1 MAEQDTSQERT
12 EEPTPRRLQKAKEKG
27 QIARSRELGTMGVL
41 LVGGTTLLLIGGSLV
56 RTIVDIAHLGLQLTP
71 EQARDPARLLV
82 VFEAA
87 GIEAL
92 VALMPFFV
100 MVTLVAVLSHM
111 ALGGW
116 SFAATAMAFK
126 WEKMDPV
133 KGLKRVFGPKG
144 LMELAKA
151 LGKFLVVLGV
161 AVWLLWWQVD
171 HYLALSQ
178 MPPEA
183 ALAETVWIILVSFL
197 VVAAALVVVAA
208 VDVPFQLWDHKR
220 QLKMTRQ
227 EVKDEYKDTEGKP
240 EVKQKIRQLQRE
252 MAQRRMMED
261 VPKADV
267 VVTNPTHFAVALRYD
282 QQRAPA
288 PVLVAKGS
296 DRVATRIRELAAE
309 HDVPRVEAPLLAR
322 ALYHST
328 EIGQEIPQRLYV
340 AVAQVLA
347 YCYRLRTAGS
357 APPLDPESLDVP
369 EDMAGPGRR

>member
-1 MAEQDTSQERT
+1 
-12 EEPTPRRLQKAKEKG
+12 
-27 QIARSRELGTMGVL
+27 MGVL
-41 LVGGTTLLLIGGSLV
+41 LVGGATLLLIGGSLV

-92 VALMPFFV
+92 VALIPFFV
-100 MVTLVAVLSHM
+100 MVVLVAVLSHM

-171 HYLALSQ
+171 HYLALSD

-240 EVKQKIRQLQRE
+240 EIKQKIRQLQRE

-267 VVTNPTHFAVALRYD
+267 VVTNPTHFAVALKYEAGMD
-282 QQRAPA
+282 APQ
-288 PVLVAKGS
+288 VVAKGA
-296 DRVATRIRELAAE
+296 DFLAQKIREVAR
-309 HDVPRVEAPLLAR
+309 DNGVPVVEKPALAR
-322 ALYHST
+322 ALYST
-328 EIGQEIPQRLYV
+328 VDVGQDIPESLFV
-340 AVAQVLA
+340 AVAEVLA
-347 YCYRLRTAGS
+347 MIYKVRKNHAGARPRS
-357 APPLDPESLDVP
+357 QSNQSLNP
-369 EDMAGPGRR
+369 